1 MMKPIAARLLTIVDE
16 FAIKFQQIEPSIF
29 DDKINPEK
37 WSKKEIVGHLI
48 DSAHNNLRRFIVG
61 QYQTHDKI
69 IYQQDFW
76 VAANN
81 YQKMTQ
87 STIIALWQLLN
98 QRIVAVLEEMPSGYS
113 TNVIDTGKET
123 INTHTLLWLAED
135 YIQHLQHHV
144 NQIIPGSFDVNY

>member
-29 DDKINPEK
+29 DEKLNPEK
-37 WSKKEIVGHLI
+37 WSKKE
-48 DSAHNNLRRFIVG
+48 IVG

-87 STIIALWQLLN
+87 SSIIALWQLLN
-98 QRIVAVLEEMPSGYS
+98 HRIVAVLEAMPSGYY
-113 TNVIDTGKET
+113 TNVIDTGKES

-135 YIQHLQHHV
+135 YIQHLQHHI

>member
-81 YQKMTQ
+81 YQKMPQ
-87 STIIALWQLLN
+87 SSIIALWQLLN
-98 QRIVAVLEEMPSGYS
+98 HRIVAVLEAMPSGNY
-113 TNVIDTGKET
+113 TNVIDTGKEN

>member
-81 YQKMTQ
+81 YQKMPQ
-87 STIIALWQLLN
+87 SSIIALWQLLN
-98 QRIVAVLEEMPSGYS
+98 HRIVAVLEEMPSGYY
-113 TNVIDTGKET
+113 TNVIDTGKEN